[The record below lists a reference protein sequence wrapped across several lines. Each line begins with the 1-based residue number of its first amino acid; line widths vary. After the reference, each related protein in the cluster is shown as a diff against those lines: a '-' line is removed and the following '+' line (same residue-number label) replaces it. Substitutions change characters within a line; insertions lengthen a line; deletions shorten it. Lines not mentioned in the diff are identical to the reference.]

1 MATSATASIRYRFGR
16 FDLQPD
22 ERRLLADGVPVNLGR
37 HAFDLLVALVD
48 RAGHLVTKHEL
59 LKHVWTGVVVEENSL
74 QAQISALRKILGPD
88 AIATVS
94 GQGYRF
100 VLSVIEVTEPAAASA
115 PPQNNLPQA
124 LTSFIGRE
132 KEIAEI
138 RHWLTSTRLLTLTGA
153 GGCGKTRLA
162 LQVAGTLQAEY
173 PGGVRLVELAPLAD
187 QTLVAQAVAKALAI
201 ETLPGRDI
209 VETLVEWLAP
219 RRMVLVLDNAEHVLD
234 ACASLVEPLLRRCSH
249 LVIVATSRE
258 RLRIDGELT
267 YRVPSLSVPVGE
279 NVDDILACEAARLF
293 IDRARLQRQ
302 DFEPTGDDT
311 AALASICRRLDGI
324 ALAIEL
330 AAPQLR
336 MMSLEEL
343 NARLDQRFA
352 VLTGGSRTALPRHRT
367 LRSLIDWSHELL
379 SGPEQVMLRRVSAFA
394 GGWTLEGAERICGG
408 HGIASGDV
416 LHLLSSLVDKNL
428 IVAEARSDTTRFGM
442 LETVRDYA
450 QQHLRDSGD
459 SAAVHDSLTA
469 FLTDLAARL
478 DAEQDDVLQK
488 TLRRLDA
495 EHDNLRVALAWCESD
510 PARSMKGLWLA
521 ALLHEFWQ
529 IRGHYGE
536 GLAWLARM
544 HAVAPASERGE
555 VQAMAL
561 HATGLLLSV
570 ESDQA
575 AAAARLREAA
585 DLWWKL
591 GDRRRAAR
599 SLLCLAEIERYGE
612 HSASARAI
620 CETALQISREFGDLR
635 SVADGLSTS
644 AEMARI
650 AGDYDAAQG
659 LLDECLTV
667 SRAVGGWATASAL
680 HYLGVLEYSRGNY
693 SSARETLRDS
703 LPGYR
708 EFGDRGGTAAA
719 LMHIAIV
726 SQLLGEIPA
735 ATSSLHEA
743 WDWLPSGNDNE
754 LLWWLDT
761 FAGLLVAHDSAADA
775 ARVWGCVARH
785 REERGLE
792 RPGSARYQSLLDA
805 ARNALQDEAAF
816 DRAWREGR
824 AWRLDEARQFA
835 RAFHE
840 GQPPHA
846 PVGAGA
852 AQDTLVAGE

>member
-1 MATSATASIRYRFGR
+1 MATIATTSIRYRFGR

-22 ERRLLADGVPVNLGR
+22 ERRLLVDGVPIHLGT
-37 HAFDLLVALVD
+37 HAFDLLVAMVG
-48 RAGHLVTKHEL
+48 RAGHLVTKPDL
-59 LKHVWTGVVVEENSL
+59 LKCVWAGVVVEENSL
-74 QAQISALRKILGPD
+74 QAQISALRKIVGQD

-100 VLSVIEVTEPAAASA
+100 VLSVQATTEPAAASA
-115 PPQNNLPQA
+115 LPQSNLPQA

-162 LQVAGTLQAEY
+162 LQVAGTLQGEY
-173 PGGVRLVELAPLAD
+173 PGGVRLVELAPLGD
-187 QTLVAQAVAKALAI
+187 QALVAQAMAKALAI

-209 VETLVEWLAP
+209 VETLAEWLAP
-219 RRMVLVLDNAEHVLD
+219 RRMVLVLDNAEHVLE
-234 ACASLVEPLLRRCSH
+234 ACASLANSLLRRCAH

-279 NVDDILACEAARLF
+279 NSGDILACEAVRLF

-302 DFEPTGDDT
+302 DFEPTGKDT

-343 NARLDQRFA
+343 DSRLDDRFA

-367 LRSLIDWSHELL
+367 LRSLLDWSHALL
-379 SGPEQVMLRRVSAFA
+379 SEPEQIAMRRLSVFA
-394 GGWTLEGAERICGG
+394 GGWTLEGAERVCDG

-428 IVAEARSDTTRFGM
+428 IVAEARSENTRFGM

-450 QQHLRDSGD
+450 QQRLRDSGD
-459 SAAVHDSLTA
+459 SAAVHDSLTEY
-469 FLTDLAARL
+469 LTDLAARL
-478 DAEQDDVLQK
+478 DTGQDAILQN

-495 EHDNLRVALAWCESD
+495 EHDNLRVALAWCERD
-510 PARSMKGLWLA
+510 TARSLNGLRLA
-521 ALLHEFWQ
+521 ALLQAFWQ

-536 GLAWLARM
+536 GLAWLARLQ
-544 HAVAPASERGE
+544 AVVRSGKRGE
-555 VQAMAL
+555 VHAMAL
-561 HATGLLLSV
+561 HARGLLLLV
-570 ESDQA
+570 DSDQA
-575 AAAARLREAA
+575 AGAACLHEAIE
-585 DLWWKL
+585 LWQQL

-599 SLLCLAEIERYGE
+599 SMVGLAESERYGAN
-612 HSASARAI
+612 SASARAA
-620 CETALQISREFGDLR
+620 CEKALPISREFGDLR
-635 SVADGLSTS
+635 NI
-644 AEMARI
+644 AEALQSLAEVVRI
-650 AGDYDAAQG
+650 AGDYNAAEG
-659 LLDECLTV
+659 LLNESLTV
-667 SRAVGGWATASAL
+667 SRAIGGWATASTL

-693 SSARETLRDS
+693 ARARSTLRES

-708 EFGDRGGTAAA
+708 EFGDRGGTSAA
-719 LMHIAIV
+719 LMHIATV
-726 SQLLGEIPA
+726 SQLLGEISA
-735 ATSSLHEA
+735 AMSSLREA
-743 WDWLPSGNDNE
+743 WDWLPGGNDNE

-761 FAGLLVAHDSAADA
+761 FAGLLVARDSAADA

-792 RPGSARYQSLLDA
+792 RPGSTRYQGLLDA
-805 ARNALQDEAAF
+805 ARRALQDEAAF
-816 DRAWREGR
+816 DGAWSQGR
-824 AWRLDEARQFA
+824 LWPLGQARQFA
-835 RAFHE
+835 RDFFE
-840 GQPPHA
+840 GLHHGPEDASATPA
-846 PVGAGA
+846 
-852 AQDTLVAGE
+852 